1 LYTLPAGLPLGLI
14 PQHLQNIASSEAIYD
29 HLKYYRSFSPIMI
42 HKNKKE
48 SCVFVILAL
57 ATASMMWMGIELPQQ
72 QQAVAQSPMD
82 MMNMMMGRGG
92 NMTDGSMMMG
102 LGGGNMSMPFNMG
115 VVIMPTMCT
124 TPGQLLGSMTGMM
137 GDEMFGG
144 DGNATQQ
151 MMMGLMGQQMMSGGG
166 MENMTELGGMENMTD
181 SDMQKAMNIQICFPM
196 MGEGMMQHMQNMMGT
211 GQNSTGGMMNEMM
224 MQ

>member
-1 LYTLPAGLPLGLI
+1 
-14 PQHLQNIASSEAIYD
+14 
-29 HLKYYRSFSPIMI
+29 MI

-124 TPGQLLGSMTGMM
+124 TPGQLLGSMTGTM

-144 DGNATQQ
+144 GDGNATQQQ

-166 MENMTELGGMENMTD
+166 MENVTD

-196 MGEGMMQHMQNMMGT
+196 IGEGMTQHMQDMMSN
-211 GQNSTGGMMNEMM
+211 GQNALRQYLTPEILSK
-224 MQ
+224 

>member
-1 LYTLPAGLPLGLI
+1 
-14 PQHLQNIASSEAIYD
+14 
-29 HLKYYRSFSPIMI
+29 MI

-57 ATASMMWMGIELPQQ
+57 ATASMMWKGIELPQQ

-82 MMNMMMGRGG
+82 MMN
-92 NMTDGSMMMG
+92 MMMG

>member
-1 LYTLPAGLPLGLI
+1 MSKRTDVKRNYI
-14 PQHLQNIASSEAIYD
+14 D
-29 HLKYYRSFSPIMI
+29 HLKYHRSFSPIMI

-48 SCVFVILAL
+48 SCVFVILGL
-57 ATASMMWMGIELPQQ
+57 ATASMMWIGIELPQQ
-72 QQAVAQSPMD
+72 QQAVAQSPMN

-102 LGGGNMSMPFNMG
+102 LGGGNMSMPFNTG

-166 MENMTELGGMENMTD
+166 MENMTD
-181 SDMQKAMNIQICFPM
+181 SVMQKAMNLQICFPM
-196 MGEGMMQHMQNMMGT
+196 MGEGMMQHMQQMMGT
-211 GQNSTGGMMNEMM
+211 GQNSTGEMMNGMM